1 MVKKILVA
9 EDDLD
14 SRALLL
20 DVLKPFHRFNVEVIV
35 AEDGEQAVMLAE
47 RERPDLMLLDV
58 MMPGMSGLEVCE
70 KIKANPD
77 LADTYIIM
85 ITSMATHQDRMNA
98 VMVEADEYI
107 TKPYKINLILERVKQ
122 VLGVAPV

>member
-20 DVLKPFHRFNVEVIV
+20 DVLKPFRRYNVEVIV
-35 AEDGEQAVMLAE
+35 AEDGEEAVKLAE
-47 RERPDLMLLDV
+47 QERPDLMLLDV
-58 MMPGMSGLEVCE
+58 MMPGISGLEVCE
-70 KIKANPD
+70 KVKSNPD

-85 ITSMATHQDRMNA
+85 ITSMATHQDRINA

-122 VLGVAPV
+122 VLNVAPL

>member
-14 SRALLL
+14 SRSLLL
-20 DVLKPFHRFNVEVIV
+20 DVLKPFRRFNVEVIV
-35 AEDGEQAVMLAE
+35 AEDGEEAVMLAE
-47 RERPDLMLLDV
+47 REKPDLMLLDV
-58 MMPGMSGLEVCE
+58 MMPGMNGLEVCE
-70 KIKANPD
+70 KIKANPE
-77 LADTYIIM
+77 LVNTYIIM

-122 VLGVAPV
+122 VLGVAPL

>member
-1 MVKKILVA
+1 MVKKILIA

-35 AEDGEQAVMLAE
+35 AEDGEQAVTLAE
-47 RERPDLMLLDV
+47 REKPDLMLLDV

-70 KIKANPD
+70 KVKANPE
-77 LADTYIIM
+77 LTNTYIIM

-122 VLGVAPV
+122 VLNVAPL